1 MGTCMGADGLVRLSS
16 EIHLSFVSLC
26 DLRQLEGAL
35 SVSQTCAN
43 LHFPFIH
50 LFLRVRESVCSIYSP
65 NFSFTV
71 LEERE

>member
-1 MGTCMGADGLVRLSS
+1 MRTCIGADGLVGSCA

-35 SVSQTCAN
+35 SEPQTCAN

-65 NFSFTV
+65 NCSLTV